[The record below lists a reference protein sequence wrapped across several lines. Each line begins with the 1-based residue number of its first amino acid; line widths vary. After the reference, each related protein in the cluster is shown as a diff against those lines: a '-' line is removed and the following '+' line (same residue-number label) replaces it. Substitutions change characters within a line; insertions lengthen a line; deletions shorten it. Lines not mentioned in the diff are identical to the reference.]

1 MPRKALT
8 TPTVRPRAR
17 SGTTVAE
24 KGARRRSRSR
34 AVPGSSTA
42 ATASDAE
49 DSISTGV
56 HLPDRLGEVGAVG
69 HRAQPSGG
77 VLAQDVLHGG
87 VAVRPADVAQP
98 ASPVGGVRVLD
109 EGHQAPV
116 GELGH
121 QAGWP
126 AG

>member
-1 MPRKALT
+1 MVNGVRWMPRKALT

-17 SGTTVAE
+17 SGTTAAE

-56 HLPDRLGEVGAVG
+56 ISRIAWA
-69 HRAQPSGG
+69 R
-77 VLAQDVLHGG
+77 
-87 VAVRPADVAQP
+87 
-98 ASPVGGVRVLD
+98 
-109 EGHQAPV
+109 
-116 GELGH
+116 
-121 QAGWP
+121 
-126 AG
+126 